1 MLCLVVVKD
10 VAMALS
16 SDQPSK
22 PLMGDVVSGL
32 LFEVFA
38 DLESWTRVSMGV
50 AGWLLSFPHPSI
62 AIGEDITRFRGLQ
75 IRSGLV

>member
-16 SDQPSK
+16 SDQPVK
-22 PLMGDVVSGL
+22 DVAMGEVVSGL

-62 AIGEDITRFRGLQ
+62 GSGEDKRDY
-75 IRSGLV
+75 RSVRVS

>member
-16 SDQPSK
+16 SDQPVK
-22 PLMGDVVSGL
+22 DVAMGEVVSGL

-62 AIGEDITRFRGLQ
+62 GSGEDINAITDPF
-75 IRSGLV
+75 GLVS